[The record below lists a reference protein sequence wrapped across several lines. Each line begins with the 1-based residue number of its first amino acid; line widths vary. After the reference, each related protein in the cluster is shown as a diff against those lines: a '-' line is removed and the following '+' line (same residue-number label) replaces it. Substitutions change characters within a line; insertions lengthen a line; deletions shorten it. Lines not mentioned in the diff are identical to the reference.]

1 MRKKRNKEIL
11 QDVPITGYAAEGR
24 AIARLKKENEEAG
37 KILFVS
43 SVIPGDRA
51 DILVVKNKKDWAEGR
66 PIKITHFSSDRIEP
80 FCRHFGVCVGFNRV
94 QRIDTCCCAD
104 ADARLNFIVEVA
116 QQQSWRRVRR

>member
-51 DILVVKNKKDWAEGR
+51 DILVVKNKKDWAEGLDAETGFGNEVPWFACGGAAAQTSADFFVAR
-66 PIKITHFSSDRIEP
+66 HASLSGAAFWACLSDRDA
-80 FCRHFGVCVGFNRV
+80 CV
-94 QRIDTCCCAD
+94 
-104 ADARLNFIVEVA
+104 
-116 QQQSWRRVRR
+116 